1 MIQTK
6 AELREYLEQD
16 RIALYR
22 TGRKRPKLFG
32 DEIWKWQIVYRKYEF
47 YSNTAPHSAAA
58 KILRRIYQL
67 RYHRASVRL
76 GFSIPINV
84 FGPGLSIAHYGS
96 IVVNKNAR
104 VGKNCRIQENV
115 TIGATSGQNEAP
127 VMGDNIFLGS
137 GARVIGDIRIGSDTA
152 VGANAV
158 VVRSFPEGGVTLGG
172 VPARVISGNSSR
184 SNLNRELFDK

>member
-1 MIQTK
+1 M
-6 AELREYLEQD
+6 
-16 RIALYR
+16 
-22 TGRKRPKLFG
+22 
-32 DEIWKWQIVYRKYEF
+32 YRKYEF

-84 FGPGLSIAHYGS
+84 FGPGLSIAHYGT